1 MKEPPTKC
9 NTTMSRIDS
18 YFRKHLQ
25 KGGQGSWGKMGC
37 DSRRFS
43 DRYLR

>member
-1 MKEPPTKC
+1 MKEPHQMQHYYEP
-9 NTTMSRIDS
+9 NDA